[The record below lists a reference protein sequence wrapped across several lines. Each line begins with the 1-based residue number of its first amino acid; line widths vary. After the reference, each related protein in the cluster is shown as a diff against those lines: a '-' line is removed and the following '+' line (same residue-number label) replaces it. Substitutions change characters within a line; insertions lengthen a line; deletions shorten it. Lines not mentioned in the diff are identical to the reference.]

1 LTPSA
6 RVFAL
11 EESFERDGG
20 LRLMELGELD
30 VAVIDRLAGRLREL
44 RKGGYQVKLDLSG
57 LQFIDSSGI
66 REVIRAL
73 SDARSAGW
81 QLEIDG
87 PMTDQVQRTVDLV
100 GAREFLWPDEG

>member
-1 LTPSA
+1 
-6 RVFAL
+6 VFAL
-11 EESFERDGG
+11 EESFDRDGG
-20 LRLMELGELD
+20 LQLMLLGELD
-30 VAVIDRLAGRLREL
+30 VAAIDHLASRLREL
-44 RKGGYQVKLDLSG
+44 RKGGYRVTLDLSG

-66 REVIRAL
+66 QEVIRAL

-87 PMTDQVQRTVDLV
+87 PMTDQVQRTVDLA